1 MSRSQ
6 HRRKGVDTDTG
17 KTRPKERTPSF
28 QLRLVMQSDPRFLS
42 VVRSTIGEL
51 ASVLGGSD
59 EESRATMLAIDEALT
74 NVIRHS
80 YHGERNKPI
89 RLICDVR
96 NLSLNVRIV
105 DQGAPPDMA
114 KVCAC
119 DPAAP
124 EPGGR
129 GTHVIKEVMDV
140 VRYERT
146 RAGNQLRLRKDF
158 RKRT

>member
-1 MSRSQ
+1 
-6 HRRKGVDTDTG
+6 
-17 KTRPKERTPSF
+17 
-28 QLRLVMQSDPRFLS
+28 MQSDPRFLS
-42 VVRSTIGEL
+42 VVRSTIGRL

-59 EESRATMLAIDEALT
+59 EESTATMLAIDEALT

-80 YHGERNKPI
+80 YHGAQDRPI

-96 NLSLNVRIV
+96 NLGLNVRII
-105 DQGAPPDMA
+105 DQGAPPNMA

-129 GTHVIKEVMDV
+129 GTHVIREVMDV
-140 VRYERT
+140 VRYEKT
-146 RAGNQLRLRKDF
+146 RAGNQLRLRKEF
-158 RKRT
+158 RKQT